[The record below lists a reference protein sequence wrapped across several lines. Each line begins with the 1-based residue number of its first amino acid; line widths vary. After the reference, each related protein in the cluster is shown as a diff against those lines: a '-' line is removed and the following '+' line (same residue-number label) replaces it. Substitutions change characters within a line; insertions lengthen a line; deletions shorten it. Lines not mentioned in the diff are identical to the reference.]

1 MARVGPP
8 GQHAIAGEGLAVRRA
23 AWYSWAPGKIT
34 EGGTNMRLAKVL
46 IFAVLLSGVIFGWQ
60 WVSPV
65 AAQAQPAV

>member
-1 MARVGPP
+1 
-8 GQHAIAGEGLAVRRA
+8 
-23 AWYSWAPGKIT
+23 
-34 EGGTNMRLAKVL
+34 MRLAKVL